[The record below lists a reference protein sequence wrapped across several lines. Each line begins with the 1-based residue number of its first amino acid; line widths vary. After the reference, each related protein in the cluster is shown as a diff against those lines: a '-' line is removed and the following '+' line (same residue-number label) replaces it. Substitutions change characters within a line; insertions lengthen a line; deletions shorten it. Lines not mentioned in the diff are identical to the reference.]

1 MRGLDRTLT
10 VRIGHDLRWRA
21 LRIILGGVLCGF
33 LWLGDSGSGA
43 IASPQLPLASTLLPA
58 IPAPIVST
66 SIPDLQRQQRQLQ
79 QQQQQLQQ
87 ENQQLQ
93 QQRQQ
98 VDEQRKKLR
107 EQGSRLKEQENQE
120 SQKLDALRGNLNQ
133 TERQL
138 SATEQRIENATRQMG
153 ELEVALALSE
163 QTYQRKRLAIVGRLQ
178 FLQRQP
184 PHWGFAVLLQ
194 SESLNEFLDR
204 RKQIERVYERDR
216 DQLKSLE
223 SAAAALSVKRLKL
236 RDQQRDLDSLAQGLN
251 TTANELQAKAARQRE
266 QVSEI
271 QAQRTTVEASETQL
285 KKDSDALTTIIR
297 EKSADQNRLNAEQ
310 NRLARIEQQKR
321 GGQSGGSKGSGSA
334 RRGGRWRPA
343 STSSRYLNLGRG
355 EMVAPAS
362 GPLTSGFG
370 WRRHPILKRSRFHNG
385 LDFGARYGSTI
396 RAAHSGRVIMAKWFG
411 GYGNTVII
419 DRGDG
424 ITTLYG
430 HASEIYVSN
439 GQQVAA
445 GQAIAAVGSTGL
457 STGPHLHFEVR
468 VNGKPT
474 DPRPYL

>member
-1 MRGLDRTLT
+1 MGNGLQWRTLK
-10 VRIGHDLRWRA
+10 IA
-21 LRIILGGVLCGF
+21 LGGILCGF
-33 LWLGDSGSGA
+33 LWCGDGGAGA
-43 IASPQLPLASTLLPA
+43 IASPQPALASTLRPA
-58 IPAPIVST
+58 ISTPVLST

-79 QQQQQLQQ
+79 QQRQQLQQ
-87 ENQQLQ
+87 ENQKLQ

-107 EQGSRLKEQENQE
+107 EQGSRLQEKENQENQ
-120 SQKLDALRGNLNQ
+120 KLDTLRGNLNQ
-133 TERQL
+133 TEQQL

-223 SAAAALSVKRLKL
+223 TAAAALSVKRLKL
-236 RDQQRDLDSLAQGLN
+236 RDQQRDLDSLARGLN
-251 TTANELQAKAARQRE
+251 TTASELQTKAARQRE

-285 KKDSDALTTIIR
+285 KKDSDALTTIIQ
-297 EKSADQNRLNAEQ
+297 EKSAAQNRLNAEQ
-310 NRLARIEQQKR
+310 NRLARIEQQKQR
-321 GGQSGGSKGSGSA
+321 GRSGGSKGNSSRSA
-334 RRGGRWRPA
+334 GRWRAA
-343 STSSRYLNLGRG
+343 STSNRYLKLGRG

-439 GQQVAA
+439 GQQVSA